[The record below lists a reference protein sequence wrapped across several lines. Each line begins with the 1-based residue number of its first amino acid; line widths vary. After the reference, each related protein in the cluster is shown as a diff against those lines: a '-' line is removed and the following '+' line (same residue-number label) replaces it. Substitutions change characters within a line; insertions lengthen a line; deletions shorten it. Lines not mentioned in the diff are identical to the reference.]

1 MFLNR
6 VKISIFVL
14 SLFLT
19 SLFGQEKADPFAVN
33 QALGRGV
40 NLGNALEAPSLG
52 EWGVI
57 LEERYFQ
64 LISSAGFNSVRIPVR
79 FSAHALAASPYTID
93 ETFFDEVDWAID
105 MASKY
110 GLYAILDLHHYLELM
125 TDPANNK
132 ERFLALWGQISDR
145 YKDYSDSLLFEILN
159 EPNDQLNADLWNQYL
174 AEAISNV
181 RQANPG
187 RTLVIGTAE
196 WGSLN
201 ALNKLVIPEGENN
214 VIVTFHYYNPFQ
226 FTHQGAEWV
235 SGSDAWLGTTWT
247 ATQQEKLDVSHEF
260 DNVMVWGLTHNRPI
274 FLGEFGAYSKA
285 EMTYRAKWT
294 EYVSRQAENRNFS
307 WSYWEFCAGFGVF
320 DRGVN
325 DWNTPLLNALIPETV
340 GIEEK
345 GDILLPNQ
353 PELYPNYPN
362 PFNPKTRIRY
372 LLNRPGS
379 VSLNIYSAEGKRL
392 SSLVKDEYQN
402 TGMHFVDFNGNNFA
416 SGLYICRLSTS
427 GANVFQ
433 KMILL
438 K

>member
-1 MFLNR
+1 MLLNR
-6 VKISIFVL
+6 VKVLIFAV
-14 SLFLT
+14 SLFLI
-19 SLFGQEKADPFAVN
+19 SLLGQEKTDPFTIN
-33 QALGRGV
+33 QSLGRGV
-40 NLGNALEAPSLG
+40 NLGNALEAPSPG
-52 EWGVI
+52 EWGVV

-79 FSAHALAASPYTID
+79 FSNYALTASPYTID
-93 ETFFDEVDWAID
+93 ETFFEEVDWTIN

-110 GLYAILDLHHYLELM
+110 GLLAILDMHHYLELM
-125 TDPANNK
+125 TDPADHK

-145 YKDYSDSLLFEILN
+145 YKDYNDSLLFEILN
-159 EPNDQLNADLWNQYL
+159 EPNDQLTAELWNQYL
-174 AEAISNV
+174 TEAISIV
-181 RQANPG
+181 REANPE

-201 ALNKLVIPEGENN
+201 ALNKLLIPDGENN
-214 VIVTFHYYNPFQ
+214 VIVTFHYYNPFH

-235 SGSDAWLGTTWT
+235 AGSDEWLGTTWT
-247 ATQQEKLDVSHEF
+247 ATQQEKLNINQDF

-274 FLGEFGAYSKA
+274 FMGEFGAYSKA

-307 WSYWEFCAGFGVF
+307 WAYWEFCAGFGVF
-320 DRGVN
+320 DRESN

-340 GIEEK
+340 GIEDK
-345 GDILLPNQ
+345 GDFLLPGQ

-372 LLNRPGS
+372 RLNKPCS
-379 VSLNIYSAEGKRL
+379 VTLDIYSAEGKIL
-392 SSLVKDEYQN
+392 SSLVSDEYQDR
-402 TGMHFVDFNGNNFA
+402 GMHFVDFYGNNFA

-427 GANVFQ
+427 GASMFQ
-433 KMILL
+433 KMLLL